1 MNAMETYRQWLD
13 LFADDEATVSE
24 LKSIENNPAEIED
37 RFYRELEFGTAG
49 MRGVIGMGTNRINVH
64 NVRRVTRALAK

>member
-24 LKSIENNPAEIED
+24 LKSIENNPA
-37 RFYRELEFGTAG
+37 G
-49 MRGVIGMGTNRINVH
+49 H
-64 NVRRVTRALAK
+64 QPHQRA